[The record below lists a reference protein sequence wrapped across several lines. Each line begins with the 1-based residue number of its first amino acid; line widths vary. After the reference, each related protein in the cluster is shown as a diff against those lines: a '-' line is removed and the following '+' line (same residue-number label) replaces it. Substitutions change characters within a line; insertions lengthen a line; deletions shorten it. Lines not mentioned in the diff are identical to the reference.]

1 MYHLIKRAAACA
13 IALAAAIALP
23 AHAQLTA
30 GTGKAD
36 ITPPA
41 ALFPFDNG
49 TGDAPFSGVHDR
61 LFARALVLD
70 QRGAR
75 TILVA
80 ADMINM
86 PDAVYDRIAGR
97 IAARFGVSPERIWIS
112 ATHVHT
118 VPWSLARGYERTI
131 GDGIVAAI
139 ADAIHAPE
147 PVTIGSGTGRADI
160 NINRDERTATGFI
173 LGQDPSGPSD
183 KAVRVV
189 GLFRKDGTPKAILA
203 NYAVH
208 AVVLHSSVTGPGH
221 SALVSAD
228 LPGAADAFVD
238 AHYPGAMTIWTSG
251 AAADQNPILMSIYA
265 EPDANGVPVLTDL
278 KSAGFALVDRW
289 GQNLG
294 LAITRVVDAMRPRL
308 VADPIRA
315 AGAVV
320 SCPAKGGGMPRS
332 IRLSWLRIGTVDLL
346 GVSGELAT
354 SIDAHLRTRLTG
366 RDPVTLTLTN
376 GYAGYLPDEASFAR
390 GRTFEVEHSSVAPGC
405 AEHAIID
412 AAAKLIAH

>member
-1 MYHLIKRAAACA
+1 MVAFTTVAA
-13 IALAAAIALP
+13 ALP

-36 ITPPA
+36 ITPSVA
-41 ALFPFDNG
+41 MFPFDNR
-49 TGDAPFSGVHDR
+49 TGDAPFSGIHDR

-70 QRGAR
+70 QDGTR
-75 TILVA
+75 TVLVG

-86 PDAVYDRIAGR
+86 PDAVYERIARR
-97 IAARFGVSPERIWIS
+97 IAARFGTDPQRIWIT

-118 VPWSLARGYERTI
+118 VPWTLAHGYERTI

-139 ADAIHAPE
+139 ADAVRVPE
-147 PVTIGSGTGRADI
+147 PVTIGTGTGRAEI
-160 NINRDERTATGFI
+160 NVNRDERTARGFI
-173 LGQDPSGPSD
+173 LGQDPSGASD

-189 GLFRKDGTPKAILA
+189 GFFRKDGTPKAILV

-208 AVVLHSSVTGPGH
+208 AVVLHSSETGPGH

-228 LPGAADAFVD
+228 LPGATNAFVD
-238 AHYPGAMTIWTSG
+238 AHYPGVMNIWTSG
-251 AAADQNPILMSIYA
+251 AAADQNPVMMSIYA
-265 EPDANGVPVLTDL
+265 EPGTDGRAVLTDL
-278 KSAGFALVDRW
+278 KSAGFVLVDRW

-294 LAITRVVDAMRPRL
+294 LEITRVVDAMRPQ
-308 VADPIRA
+308 PFTGPTTA
-315 AGAVV
+315 AGIVV
-320 SCPAKGGGMPRS
+320 RCPAKTGDVPRS
-332 IRLSWLRIGTVDLL
+332 IRVSWLRIGPVDLL

-354 SIDAHLRTRLTG
+354 SIDAHLRASLAG
-366 RDPVTLTLTN
+366 GNLITLTLTN

-405 AEHAIID
+405 AENAIVD
-412 AAAKLIAH
+412 AAAKLVGR